1 MAYKRNYRR
10 SRSGNNLGSA
20 VGDMGAIANKFGP
33 KGALLVG
40 AIGFV
45 VLYFLIPA
53 ALEAW
58 LEYNKAKMTGPTDSV
73 AGQVLDLWQ
82 LTVLRAGED
91 HARSSGVA
99 VERLRLLSLFRVCV
113 LSATALAFVGTIAFV
128 GLVGPHIARIL
139 LGEDHRFYLPASAL
153 CGAVMLAGA
162 SILSKT
168 LVAGVVLPIGIVTAL
183 VGVPVFLVLV
193 LRSRGGL
200 QV

>member
-58 LEYNKAKMTGPTDSV
+58 LEYNKAKMTGPTASV
-73 AGQVLDLWQ
+73 MGQVLDKIFNTRFIRVSEW
-82 LTVLRAGED
+82 AGI
-91 HARSSGVA
+91 AA
-99 VERLRLLSLFRVCV
+99 LLLC
-113 LSATALAFVGTIAFV
+113 SAIA
-128 GLVGPHIARIL
+128 
-139 LGEDHRFYLPASAL
+139 
-153 CGAVMLAGA
+153 
-162 SILSKT
+162 T
-168 LVAGVVLPIGIVTAL
+168 W
-183 VGVPVFLVLV
+183 
-193 LRSRGGL
+193 
-200 QV
+200 

>member
-73 AGQVLDLWQ
+73 AGQVLDKIFNTRFIRVSEW
-82 LTVLRAGED
+82 AGIAALLLCTAIAAWKAVTQESVSYQGQRD
-91 HARSSGVA
+91 ASFLAKLLAR
-99 VERLRLLSLFRVCV
+99 
-113 LSATALAFVGTIAFV
+113 
-128 GLVGPHIARIL
+128 
-139 LGEDHRFYLPASAL
+139 
-153 CGAVMLAGA
+153 
-162 SILSKT
+162 
-168 LVAGVVLPIGIVTAL
+168 
-183 VGVPVFLVLV
+183 FLD
-193 LRSRGGL
+193 
-200 QV
+200 